1 MRFFDPD
8 LEKYMEDHSTP
19 EPDVLQE
26 LSRQTHLQKIQP
38 QMLSGHLQGLALQM
52 FSHMMQ
58 PKRILE
64 IGTFTGYSAIC
75 LAQGLSEDGQLH
87 TIDIDEE
94 LEAMAAEYFEKAGL
108 KDKITMHIGS
118 AIDII
123 PSLDE
128 TFDMVFIDADKDNYA
143 AYFDQ
148 VMPKLRIG
156 GFILADNV
164 LWSGKVIDKNDQ
176 DKDTLG
182 IRDFNQKVSN
192 DPRVENVMLSL
203 RDGLM
208 IARKI
213 SE

>member
-19 EPDVLQE
+19 EAEVLQD
-26 LSRQTHLQKIQP
+26 LARQTHLQKIQP
-38 QMLSGHLQGLALQM
+38 QMLSGHLQGIGLKM
-52 FSHMMQ
+52 FSYMLR

-75 LAQGLSEDGQLH
+75 LAQGLTEDGQLH

-94 LEAMAAEYFEKAGL
+94 LESMAKGYFEKAAL
-108 KDKITMHIGS
+108 KDKIKMHIGS
-118 AIDII
+118 ALDII
-123 PSLDE
+123 PELEE
-128 TFDMVFIDADKDNYA
+128 TWDMVFIDADKDNYA
-143 AYFDQ
+143 AYYDL
-148 VMPKLRIG
+148 VLPRLRNG

-164 LWSGKVIDKNDQ
+164 LWSGKVIDKNDN

-182 IRDFNQKVSN
+182 IRAFNNKVSS